1 MNIFSP
7 AIKQLAHFRL
17 FCNHFDTKTKKH
29 RNQKIIYKPP
39 TPSPPTTIS
48 YQKYFVFHTVYP
60 QHPPKRKKIIP
71 LQPRSR
77 RTKWIPHSYLGVAI
91 NGELIID

>member
-17 FCNHFDTKTKKH
+17 FCNHFDTKTKKT
-29 RNQKIIYKPP
+29 QKSENHLQSPQHPPPP
-39 TPSPPTTIS
+39 TAIS

-60 QHPPKRKKIIP
+60 QHPPKTKKIIP
-71 LQPRSR
+71 FTPTL
-77 RTKWIPHSYLGVAI
+77 
-91 NGELIID
+91 

>member
-17 FCNHFDTKTKKH
+17 FCNHFETKTKKKH

-39 TPSPPTTIS
+39 TPTAIS

-60 QHPPKRKKIIP
+60 QHPPK
-71 LQPRSR
+71 
-77 RTKWIPHSYLGVAI
+77 TKNHTTYTHTLGAQ
-91 NGELIID
+91 NGSHTAV